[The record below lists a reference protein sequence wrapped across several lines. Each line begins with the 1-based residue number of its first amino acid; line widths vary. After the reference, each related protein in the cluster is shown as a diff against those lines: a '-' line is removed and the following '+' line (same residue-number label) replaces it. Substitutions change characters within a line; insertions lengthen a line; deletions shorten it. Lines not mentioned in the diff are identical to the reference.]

1 MGALLNFLGGAAFR
15 AVWSGVSNYFDKR
28 QEHKHEIQ
36 RTVLQGRLAAEEHA
50 RNLQGIKLQAELGIK
65 TVQVQAEAAIG
76 EIEADAWRQA
86 VSKATQTTGIKFID
100 IVNGLVRP
108 SFAIVALALWCTY
121 EFRHMALNAWVI
133 SAWSLD
139 IIASIIGFWYADRS
153 IRNRTK

>member
-36 RTVLQGRLAAEEHA
+36 RTVLQGRLDAEAHA
-50 RNLQGIKLQAELGIK
+50 RNLAGIKLQAEIGIK

-86 VSKATQTTGIKFID
+86 VSKATQPTGIKFVD
-100 IVNGLVRP
+100 IWNGSMRP
-108 SFAIVALALWCTY
+108 AFYTLALFIILLICFKAGWQIA
-121 EFRHMALNAWVI
+121 ALEA
-133 SAWSLD
+133 AG
-139 IIASIIGFWYADRS
+139 IIDLVFSIVGFLFADRT
-153 IRNRTK
+153 IRNRSK

>member
-15 AVWSGVSNYFDKR
+15 AVWSGIANYFDKR
-28 QEHKHEIQ
+28 QEHKYEIQ

-50 RNLQGIKLQAELGIK
+50 RNLAGIRLQAELGIK
-65 TVQVQAEAAIG
+65 TVQVQSDAAVN

-86 VSKATQTTGIKFID
+86 VAKATQPTGIKLVD
-100 IVNGLVRP
+100 ILNGLVRP
-108 SFAIVALALWCTY
+108 AFAIVALVLWCTY
-121 EFRHMALNAWVI
+121 EFRHMALTGWVI

-153 IRNRTK
+153 IRNRSK